1 MLASFLIWS
10 IDYRSP
16 QVMDNGRTLFSLMR
30 NIIAKVV
37 RILMQT
43 LAVTMAALE
52 GRQKNKVVP

>member
-16 QVMDNGRTLFSLMR
+16 QVMDNGRTVFSLMR